1 MREHLQAGR
10 CEEAQQTAHAL
21 AGAAGMVG
29 ALAVMDQARAV
40 EQALRQGRT
49 PQDLLAQAGQ
59 CQAEISRLT
68 VALESLPQPEPAH
81 A

>member
-1 MREHLQAGR
+1 
-10 CEEAQQTAHAL
+10 
-21 AGAAGMVG
+21 MVG

-49 PQDLLAQAGQ
+49 PQDLLAQAGH

-68 VALESLPQPEPAH
+68 VALESLPQPESAH